1 MNLKR
6 TLLLLVLVL
15 VQLPV
20 PALAAAVNDWDTDRC
35 PTPYPLPFPWWWRL
49 DGPRGD
55 IDVRDW
61 NIQPVGDAFDVSFT
75 LVNVGSATL
84 EGGLAYTLSHTAADS
99 AGYRDPTS
107 LAPPSARSLL
117 GTEALAGGTLPTL
130 RPGQK
135 VEVRAMARS
144 FTRDATHILTIVFHD
159 GGQVQIDPRA
169 APWYWLRVLSPRSAP
184 GSLAVVKSTVE
195 PVRSELEGYRASRVS
210 LAIQNVGRT
219 VIEAGTPISVIHG
232 PSGSAGG
239 YWGPDDIVDPHD
251 PGNPYASFFREA
263 LQQTR
268 LERPLYP
275 GEILE
280 LGGVAHEPEGLNA
293 LQQITVVAGQ

>member
-15 VQLPV
+15 VQLPIS
-20 PALAAAVNDWDTDRC
+20 AFASAVNDWDTERC
-35 PTPYPLPFPWWWRL
+35 PTPYPLPFPWWWRF

-55 IDVRDW
+55 IVVRDW
-61 NIQPVGDAFDVSFT
+61 NILQVGDAFDVSFT
-75 LVNVGSATL
+75 LVNEGPATL
-84 EGGLAYTLSHTAADS
+84 EGGMAYTLSHAAVDS
-99 AGYRDPTS
+99 EGYRDPSS
-107 LAPPSARSLL
+107 LAPPNARSLL
-117 GTEALAGGTLPTL
+117 GTEALSGGTLPTL

-135 VEVRAMARS
+135 VEVRAFARS
-144 FTRDATHILTIVFHD
+144 FTRDATHILTLVFHD
-159 GGQVQIDPRA
+159 RGQVQIDPGPN
-169 APWYWLRVLSPRSAP
+169 PWYWLRILSPRSAP
-184 GSLAVVKSTVE
+184 GSLALVKSAVE
-195 PVRSELEGYRASRVS
+195 PVSSELEGYRASRVA
-210 LAIQNVGRT
+210 LVLQNVGRT
-219 VIEAGTPISVIHG
+219 VLEAGTPISVIHG

-275 GEILE
+275 GEFIE
-280 LGGVAHEPEGLNA
+280 IGGLAHEPEGLNA
-293 LQQITVVAGQ
+293 LQQITVVAGE